1 MVTKADHVARPVRTL
16 GAYRVTLSRSIVAGI
31 AALADATVVI
41 GTGFLIYVLYV
52 LPKEPD
58 KLLAYSAG
66 IGAFTLLIMQAFYM
80 ADLYRFV
87 RIKEPSK
94 QLPRIAGIIGLAFL
108 ALTGFAFALKISEQ
122 FSRFWAF
129 TWFGAMLFLI
139 VLFRYALAAFVSGWA
154 LQGRLG
160 RNIMIYGGGE
170 QAERLIKHIDTINE
184 PWNRITGV
192 FDDRLERVGNQV
204 GGYPMLGNLKD
215 LIACGRSGRGADEVL
230 IALPWAAEQRLMS
243 IMARLSALPS
253 DIRLA
258 PEFVGNEML
267 RRRTSFQYGVPM
279 LRILDK
285 PVSGWAAL
293 TKYVMDYT
301 LGSLFLL
308 LSLPIILVAA
318 IFIRLESRGPVFFRQ
333 QRYGFNSQLI
343 DVFKFRTM
351 YVDQTDAAADNLAT
365 RDDPRITKVGA
376 FLRRF
381 SLDELPQLFNVLR
394 GEMSVVGPRPHALRA
409 KAGGKLY
416 KDVIDEYAVRYK
428 VKPGI
433 TGWAQV
439 NGWRGNT
446 ETEGDLVGRVEHDLY
461 YIENWSIPFDLAI
474 IMLTATAVIGGK
486 NSY

>member
-1 MVTKADHVARPVRTL
+1 MVTKAEDAIRPIRKP
-16 GAYRVTLSRSIVAGI
+16 GAYRLSLSRSIIGGI
-31 AALADATVVI
+31 AAFTDALIVS
-41 GTGFLIYVLYV
+41 GTGFLVFILYV
-52 LPKEPD
+52 FPKVPD
-58 KLLAYSAG
+58 KVMAYSAG
-66 IGAFTLLIMQAFYM
+66 ISLFTLLIMQAFYM
-80 ADLYRFV
+80 AGLYRFM
-87 RIKEPSK
+87 RINEPARHV
-94 QLPRIAGIIGLAFL
+94 PHITGIIFLAFL
-108 ALTGFAFALKISEQ
+108 GLLGFAFAFKITDE
-122 FSRFWAF
+122 FSRVWAF
-129 TWFGAMLFLI
+129 SWLISML
-139 VLFRYALAAFVSGWA
+139 VLLVLCRYALAAFVRGWA
-154 LQGRLG
+154 RQGHLG

-170 QAERLIKHIDTINE
+170 QAERLIEHIDAIDE

-204 GGYPMLGNLKD
+204 RGYPVLGNLRD
-215 LIACGRSGRGADEVL
+215 LVECARKGRGADEVL
-230 IALPWAAEQRLMS
+230 IALPWGAEERLMK
-243 IMARLSALPS
+243 IMAALSALPS

-258 PEFVGNEML
+258 PEFIGNEML

-285 PVSGWAAL
+285 PVSGWSAL
-293 TKYVMDYT
+293 TKYAMDYA
-301 LGSLFLL
+301 LGSLFLAI
-308 LSLPIILVAA
+308 SLPIILIVA
-318 IFIRLESRGPVFFRQ
+318 ICIKLESRGPVLFRQ

-351 YVDQTDAAADNLAT
+351 YVDRTDANAEKLAT
-365 RDDPRITKVGA
+365 RGDPRITKVGA

-394 GEMSVVGPRPHALRA
+394 GEMSVVGPRPHALQA

-416 KDVIDEYAVRYK
+416 KDVIDEHAVRYK

-461 YIENWSIPFDLAI
+461 YIENWSIAFDLSI
-474 IMLTATAVIGGK
+474 LLRTVTAVLGGK

>member
-1 MVTKADHVARPVRTL
+1 MVTKAEHVVRPTRTS
-16 GAYRVTLSRSIVAGI
+16 GPYRISLSRSIVAGI
-31 AALADATVVI
+31 AALADAAVVI
-41 GTGFLIYVLYV
+41 GTGFLIYMLYV

-58 KLLAYSAG
+58 RLLAYSAG
-66 IGAFTLLIMQAFYM
+66 IGAFMLLIMQAFYM

-94 QLPRIAGIIGLAFL
+94 QVPRIAGIIGLAFL
-108 ALTGFAFALKISEQ
+108 VLIGFAFALKISDD
-122 FSRFWAF
+122 FSRVWSF
-129 TWFGAMLFLI
+129 TWFGSMLFLI
-139 VLFRYALAAFVSGWA
+139 VLCRYALAAFVRGWA
-154 LQGRLG
+154 RHGRLG
-160 RNIMIYGGGE
+160 RNIMIYGGGD
-170 QAERLIKHIDTINE
+170 QAERLIKHIDAINE

-204 GGYPMLGNLKD
+204 CGYPVLGNLKD
-215 LIACGRSGRGADEVL
+215 LITCGRSGRGADEVL

-243 IMARLSALPS
+243 IMAALSVLPT

-285 PVSGWAAL
+285 PVSGWAAV

-301 LGSLFLL
+301 LGSLFLV
-308 LSLPIILVAA
+308 LSLPIILTAA
-318 IFIRLESRGPVFFRQ
+318 ICIKLESRGPVFFRQ

-343 DVFKFRTM
+343 DIFKFRTM
-351 YVDQTDAAADNLAT
+351 YVDQTDAAADKLAT
-365 RDDPRITKVGA
+365 RNDPRITKVGA

-446 ETEGDLVGRVEHDLY
+446 ETERDLIGRIEHDLH
-461 YIENWSIPFDLAI
+461 YIEHWSIPLDLSI
-474 IMLTATAVIGGK
+474 IMRTVTAVIGGK

>member
-1 MVTKADHVARPVRTL
+1 MVTKVDHVMRPT
-16 GAYRVTLSRSIVAGI
+16 GTSGSYRVSLSRSIVAGI
-31 AALADATVVI
+31 AALADAFVVI
-41 GTGFLIYVLYV
+41 GSGFVIYVLYV
-52 LPKEPD
+52 QAKEPGG
-58 KLLAYSAG
+58 LLEYSAG
-66 IGAFTLLIMQAFYM
+66 IAAFTLLIMQAFYM
-80 ADLYRFV
+80 ADLYRFA
-87 RIKEPSK
+87 RINEPSK
-94 QLPRIAGIIGLAFL
+94 QIPRIAGIVSLAFL
-108 ALTGFAFALKISEQ
+108 ALIGFAFSLKISEE
-122 FSRFWAF
+122 FSRVWAF
-129 TWFGAMLFLI
+129 SWFGSMLFLI
-139 VLFRYALAAFVSGWA
+139 VLCRYALAAFVRGWA
-154 LQGRLG
+154 RQGHLG
-160 RNIMIYGGGE
+160 RNIMIYGGGD
-170 QAERLIKHIDTINE
+170 QAERLIKHIDAINE

-192 FDDRLERVGNQV
+192 FDDRLERIGNQV
-204 GGYPMLGNLKD
+204 CGYPVLGNLKD
-215 LIACGRSGRGADEVL
+215 LIACGRTGRGADEVL
-230 IALPWAAEQRLMS
+230 IALPWAAEQRLVK
-243 IMARLSALPS
+243 IMDMLSALPS

-258 PEFVGNEML
+258 PEFVGNELL
-267 RRRTSFQYGVPM
+267 RRQTSFQYGIPM

-293 TKYVMDYT
+293 TKYIMDYA

-308 LSLPIILVAA
+308 LSLPIILTAA
-318 IFIRLESRGPVFFRQ
+318 VCIKLESRGPVLFRQ

-351 YVDQTDAAADNLAT
+351 YVDQTDAAADKLAT
-365 RDDPRITKVGA
+365 RNDPRITKVGA

-446 ETEGDLVGRVEHDLY
+446 ETERDLIGRVEHDLY
-461 YIENWSIPFDLAI
+461 YIENWSIPFDLSI
-474 IMLTATAVIGGK
+474 IMRTVTAVIGGE

>member
-1 MVTKADHVARPVRTL
+1 MVIKADHVIRPLRTT
-16 GAYRVTLSRSIVAGI
+16 GSYRISLSRSILAGI
-31 AALADATVVI
+31 SALADAVVI
-41 GTGFLIYVLYV
+41 SGTGFLIYFVYV

-58 KLLAYSAG
+58 KSMAYAAG

-80 ADLYRFV
+80 ASLYRFE
-87 RIKEPSK
+87 RIKAPSK
-94 QLPRIAGIIGLAFL
+94 QVPRICGILALGFL
-108 ALTGFAFALKISEQ
+108 ALLGFAFALKISDQ
-122 FSRFWAF
+122 FSRLWAF
-129 TWFGAMLFLI
+129 GWLISMLFL
-139 VLFRYALAAFVSGWA
+139 LLLSRYALAALVRGWA
-154 LQGRLG
+154 HQGRLG

-170 QAERLIKHIDTINE
+170 QAERLIKHIDKIDE

-204 GGYPMLGNLKD
+204 CGYPVLGNLQD
-215 LIACGRSGRGADEVL
+215 LISCARKGRGADEVL
-230 IALPWAAEQRLMS
+230 IALPWSAEQRLMS
-243 IMARLSALPS
+243 ILEVMSILPS

-293 TKYVMDYT
+293 TKYIMDYT
-301 LGSLFLL
+301 LGAIFLA
-308 LSLPIILVAA
+308 LSVPIILIVA
-318 IFIRLESRGPVFFRQ
+318 ICIKLESRGPVFFRQ

-351 YVDQTDAAADNLAT
+351 YVEQTDANAEKLAT
-365 RDDPRITKVGA
+365 RGDPRITKVGA

-381 SLDELPQLFNVLR
+381 SIDELPQLFNVLR

-409 KAGGKLY
+409 KAAGKLY
-416 KDVIDEYAVRYK
+416 KDVVDEYAVRYK

-433 TGWAQV
+433 TGWAQI

-446 ETEGDLVGRVEHDLY
+446 ETEKDLVGRVEHDLY
-461 YIENWSIPFDLAI
+461 YIENWSIPFDLSI
-474 IMLTATAVIGGK
+474 ILRTFMVVIGGE

>member
-1 MVTKADHVARPVRTL
+1 MATKADEVIHPVRTP
-16 GAYRVTLSRSIVAGI
+16 GSYRISLSRSILAGI
-31 AALADATVVI
+31 CALVDAVVVS
-41 GTGFLIYVLYV
+41 GTGFLIYLVYV

-58 KLLAYSAG
+58 KSIVYAAG
-66 IGAFTLLIMQAFYM
+66 IAAFTLMIMQAFYM
-80 ADLYRFV
+80 AGLYRFT

-94 QLPRIAGIIGLAFL
+94 QLPRICGILALAFF
-108 ALTGFAFALKISEQ
+108 ALLSFAFALKISDQ
-122 FSRFWAF
+122 FSRIWAF
-129 TWFGAMLFLI
+129 GWLISMLFL
-139 VLFRYALAAFVSGWA
+139 VLISRYALAAFVRGWA
-154 LQGRLG
+154 RQGHLG

-170 QAERLIKHIDTINE
+170 QAERLIKHIDMIDE
-184 PWNRITGV
+184 PWNRITGI

-204 GGYPMLGNLKD
+204 CGYPVLGNLQD
-215 LIACGRSGRGADEVL
+215 LISCARKGRGADEVL
-230 IALPWAAEQRLMS
+230 IALPWSAEQRLMS
-243 IMARLSALPS
+243 ILEVMSSLPS

-293 TKYVMDYT
+293 TKYVMDYA
-301 LGSLFLL
+301 LGTIFIV
-308 LSLPIILVAA
+308 LSLPIILIVALC
-318 IFIRLESRGPVFFRQ
+318 IKLESRGPIFFCQ

-351 YVDQTDAAADNLAT
+351 YVEQTDANAEKLAT
-365 RDDPRITKVGA
+365 RGDPRITKVGT

-394 GEMSVVGPRPHALRA
+394 GEMSVVGPRPHALQA

-416 KDVIDEYAVRYK
+416 KDVVDEHAVRYK

-446 ETEGDLVGRVEHDLY
+446 ETEKDLVGRVEHDLY
-461 YIENWSIPFDLAI
+461 YIENWSIPFDLSI
-474 IMLTATAVIGGK
+474 ILRTIIVVIGGQ

>member
-1 MVTKADHVARPVRTL
+1 MVTKADHVVHPVRRS
-16 GAYRVTLSRSIVAGI
+16 GAYHISLSRSIVAGI
-31 AALADATVVI
+31 AALADAAVVI
-41 GTGFLIYVLYV
+41 GTGGLIFFLYV
-52 LPKEPD
+52 LPKEAD
-58 KLLAYSAG
+58 RLLEYSAG

-80 ADLYRFV
+80 ASLYQFA

-94 QLPRIAGIIGLAFL
+94 QVPRIAGIIALAFL
-108 ALTGFAFALKISEQ
+108 ALLGFAFALKISGE
-122 FSRFWAF
+122 FSRVWAF
-129 TWFGAMLFLI
+129 TWLVSMLFLI
-139 VLFRYALAAFVSGWA
+139 VLCRFALAALVRGWA
-154 LQGRLG
+154 QQGHLG
-160 RNIMIYGGGE
+160 RNIIIYGGGE
-170 QAERLIKHIDTINE
+170 QAERLIKHIDAIKE
-184 PWNRITGV
+184 PWNRIAGV

-204 GGYPMLGNLKD
+204 CGYPVLGNLRDLVAWACKD
-215 LIACGRSGRGADEVL
+215 RGADEVL
-230 IALPWAAEQRLMS
+230 IALPWGAEQRLMS
-243 IMARLSALPS
+243 IMAMLSALPS

-285 PVSGWAAL
+285 PVSGWSAL
-293 TKYVMDYT
+293 TKNAMDYT
-301 LGSLFLL
+301 LGSIFLA
-308 LSLPIILVAA
+308 LSLPIILATA
-318 IFIRLESRGPVFFRQ
+318 ICIKLESRGPVFFRQ
-333 QRYGFNSQLI
+333 QRYGFKSQLI

-351 YVDQTDAAADNLAT
+351 YVDQMDAKADKLAT
-365 RDDPRITKVGA
+365 RNDPRITKVGGL
-376 FLRRF
+376 LRRF

-394 GEMSVVGPRPHALRA
+394 GEMSVVGPRPHALSA

-461 YIENWSIPFDLAI
+461 YIENWSIPLDLSI
-474 IMLTATAVIGGK
+474 ILRTVFAVIGGK

>member
-1 MVTKADHVARPVRTL
+1 MVTKAEHVMRPNRTS
-16 GAYRVTLSRSIVAGI
+16 GSYRISLSRSIVAGI
-31 AALADATVVI
+31 AALADAAVVI
-41 GTGFLIYVLYV
+41 STGLLIYILYV

-58 KLLAYSAG
+58 SLLAYSAG
-66 IGAFTLLIMQAFYM
+66 ISAFTLIIMQAFYM
-80 ADLYRFV
+80 ADLYRFA

-94 QLPRIAGIIGLAFL
+94 QVPRIAGIIGLAFL
-108 ALTGFAFALKISEQ
+108 TLIGFAFALKISDV
-122 FSRFWAF
+122 FSRVWSF
-129 TWFGAMLFLI
+129 TWFGSMLFLI
-139 VLFRYALAAFVSGWA
+139 VLCRYALAAFVRGWA
-154 LQGRLG
+154 AQGRLG
-160 RNIMIYGGGE
+160 RNIMIYGGGD
-170 QAERLIKHIDTINE
+170 QGERLIKHIDTINE

-204 GGYPMLGNLKD
+204 CGYPVLGNLKD
-215 LIACGRSGRGADEVL
+215 LITCGRTGRGADEVL
-230 IALPWAAEQRLMS
+230 IALPWSAEQRLMS
-243 IMARLSALPS
+243 IMAMLSALPA

-293 TKYVMDYT
+293 TKYLMDYT
-301 LGSLFLL
+301 LGGLFIMLG
-308 LSLPIILVAA
+308 LPIILTAA
-318 IFIRLESRGPVFFRQ
+318 ICIKLESRGPVFFRQ

-351 YVDQTDAAADNLAT
+351 YVDQTDAAADTLAT

-416 KDVIDEYAVRYK
+416 KDVIDEYAIRYK

-446 ETEGDLVGRVEHDLY
+446 ETERDLVGRVEHDLY
-461 YIENWSIPFDLAI
+461 YIENWSIPFDLSI
-474 IMLTATAVIGGK
+474 ILRTVTAVIGGK

>member
-1 MVTKADHVARPVRTL
+1 MVTKADHVMHSARMP
-16 GAYRVTLSRSIVAGI
+16 GSYRMTLSRSIIAGI
-31 AALADATVVI
+31 AALADSVAVS
-41 GTGFLIYVLYV
+41 GSGFLIYVLYV
-52 LPKEPD
+52 MPNEPD
-58 KLLAYSAG
+58 RLLEYSAG
-66 IGAFTLLIMQAFYM
+66 IGIFTLLVMQAFYM

-87 RIKEPSK
+87 RIKEPS
-94 QLPRIAGIIGLAFL
+94 QQIPRIAGIIGMAFL
-108 ALTGFAFALKISEQ
+108 ALVGFAFALKISNE
-122 FSRFWAF
+122 FSRVWAF
-129 TWFGAMLFLI
+129 SWLGAMLFLL
-139 VLFRYALAAFVSGWA
+139 VLFRYALSAFVRGWA
-154 LQGRLG
+154 QQGHLG

-170 QAERLIKHIDTINE
+170 QAERLIEHIDRIDE

-192 FDDRLERVGNQV
+192 FDDRLERVGHQV
-204 GGYPMLGNLKD
+204 CGYPVLGNLQD
-215 LIACGRSGRGADEVL
+215 LVSYGRTGRGADEVL
-230 IALPWAAEQRLMS
+230 IALPWSAETRLMK
-243 IMARLSALPS
+243 IMERLSALPS

-308 LSLPIILVAA
+308 LGLPILLVAA
-318 IFIRLESRGPVFFRQ
+318 ACIKLESRGPILFRQ

-351 YVDQTDAAADNLAT
+351 YVDQTDAVADKLAT

-446 ETEGDLVGRVEHDLY
+446 ETESDLVGRVEHDLY
-461 YIENWSIPFDLAI
+461 YIENWSIPFDLSI
-474 IMLTATAVIGGK
+474 IMRTATAVIGGK

>member
-1 MVTKADHVARPVRTL
+1 MVTKAEHVMRPVRMP
-16 GAYRVTLSRSIVAGI
+16 GSYRISLSRSIVAGI
-31 AALADATVVI
+31 SALTDAAVVS
-41 GTGFLIYVLYV
+41 GSGLLIFYLYV
-52 LPKEPD
+52 WPQVPEKFMAY
-58 KLLAYSAG
+58 LAS
-66 IGAFTLLIMQAFYM
+66 IGALTLVIIQGFYM
-80 ADLYRFV
+80 AGLYRFS

-94 QLPRIAGIIGLAFL
+94 QMPRITGIVALAFL
-108 ALTGFAFALKISEQ
+108 AMLGCAFALKISEE
-122 FSRFWAF
+122 FSRVWAF
-129 TWFGAMLFLI
+129 SWVMSMLFLLLI
-139 VLFRYALAAFVSGWA
+139 ARYALAAFVRSWA
-154 LQGRLG
+154 SQGRLG
-160 RNIMIYGGGE
+160 RNILIYGGGD
-170 QAERLIKHIDTINE
+170 QAVRLIKHIDTINE
-184 PWNRITGV
+184 PWNRISGV
-192 FDDRLERVGNQV
+192 FDDRLERVDSQIC
-204 GGYPMLGNLKD
+204 GYPVLGNLDD
-215 LIACGRSGRGADEVL
+215 LVDCARKGRGADEVL
-230 IALPWAAEQRLMS
+230 IALPWGAEQRIMS
-243 IMARLSALPS
+243 ILEKISSLPS

-301 LGSLFLL
+301 LGALFLL
-308 LSLPIILVAA
+308 LSLPIILIAA
-318 IFIRLESRGPVFFRQ
+318 VCIKLESRGPVFFRQ

-351 YVDQTDAAADNLAT
+351 YADQADTNAEKLAT
-365 RDDPRITKVGA
+365 RDDPRITRVGA

-394 GEMSVVGPRPHALRA
+394 GEMSVVGPRPHALLA

-416 KDVIDEYAVRYK
+416 KDVVDEYAVRYK

-433 TGWAQV
+433 TGWAQI

-446 ETEGDLVGRVEHDLY
+446 ETENDLIGRVEHDLY

-474 IMLTATAVIGGK
+474 ILRTFIAVIGGK

>member
-1 MVTKADHVARPVRTL
+1 MVTKADQIMRPASKS
-16 GAYRVTLSRSIVAGI
+16 GSYRISLSGSIVAGI
-31 AALADATVVI
+31 AALADALVVI
-41 GTGFLIYVLYV
+41 ATGFLIFMLYV
-52 LPKEPD
+52 LPKEPG
-58 KLLAYSAG
+58 KVLEYSAG
-66 IGAFTLLIMQAFYM
+66 IGIFTLLIMQAFYM

-94 QLPRIAGIIGLAFL
+94 QLPRIVGIIGLAFL
-108 ALTGFAFALKISEQ
+108 ALIGFAFALKISDV
-122 FSRFWAF
+122 FSRLWAF
-129 TWFGAMLFLI
+129 TWIASMLFLI
-139 VLFRYALAAFVSGWA
+139 VLVRYALAAFVRGWA
-154 LQGRLG
+154 RQGRLG
-160 RNIMIYGGGE
+160 RNIMIYGGGD
-170 QAERLIKHIDTINE
+170 QAERLIQHIDSINE

-204 GGYPMLGNLKD
+204 CGYPVLGNLKD
-215 LIACGRSGRGADEVL
+215 LIACGRKGRGADEVL

-258 PEFVGNEML
+258 PEFVGNELL
-267 RRRTSFQYGVPM
+267 RRQTSFQYGVPM

-301 LGSLFLL
+301 LGSLFLV
-308 LSLPIILVAA
+308 LSLPIILATA
-318 IFIRLESRGPVFFRQ
+318 ISIKLESRGPIFFRQ

-351 YVDQTDAAADNLAT
+351 YVDQTDAAADKLAT
-365 RDDPRITKVGA
+365 RDDPRITKVGG

-446 ETEGDLVGRVEHDLY
+446 ETERDLVGRVEHDLY
-461 YIENWSIPFDLAI
+461 YIENWSIPFDLSI
-474 IMLTATAVIGGK
+474 ILRTVTAVIGGK